1 MIQITKL
8 FIMEKFEKFLDT
20 YFYGFLTIKYR
31 RLLRCVLLAILLGSW
46 GLDEFYFTLG
56 ELITFVISY
65 SFIVGGISYV
75 LEPFFKKK

>member
-8 FIMEKFEKFLDT
+8 FIMEKFLDT

-46 GLDEFYFTLG
+46 VLDEFYFTLG

>member
-1 MIQITKL
+1 M
-8 FIMEKFEKFLDT
+8 EKFLDT

-46 GLDEFYFTLG
+46 VLDEFTLT
-56 ELITFVISY
+56 ELITFVISF

>member
-8 FIMEKFEKFLDT
+8 FIMEKFLDT

-46 GLDEFYFTLG
+46 VLDEFTLT
-56 ELITFVISY
+56 ELITFVISF